1 MSQTVTGIFESCLE
15 NTLVENWVLTD
26 NSLRL
31 LMLGSGEHEVLES
44 NSCLALLVKVNILL
58 HFLAQVN

>member
-1 MSQTVTGIFESCLE
+1 MSQTVTVIFESCLE

-31 LMLGSGEHEVLES
+31 LMLGSGEHAVLKS
-44 NSCLALLVKVNILL
+44 NGCLALLVKVNILL